1 MNKIAAFRSSK
12 KFLKLPMVLSIV
24 LVGCITVNVNF
35 PESAVQKA
43 ADDFVNDLYKGS
55 STVAVDTQEPSAKSV
70 KSQIKKKNKIQKT
83 NPTTNGAENGFL
95 NLELFSLIP
104 SAYAQ
109 ELHTDF
115 PQAIAVKTRMKS
127 RMQELQ
133 NLKTTGIICEA
144 RDGLVKIKDASKAT
158 KENKELV
165 ATENKDREELY
176 SAIPE
181 ANHFNDPD
189 QKRTR
194 SFFAAAFRSKA
205 GDKGLCD

>member
-1 MNKIAAFRSSK
+1 MNQIAAFQSSRF
-12 KFLKLPMVLSIV
+12 FLKVLTILFFA

-55 STVAVDTQEPSAKSV
+55 STVAVDTQAPSAKSV
-70 KSQIKKKNKIQKT
+70 KSQVKKKNKNQKSE
-83 NPTTNGAENGFL
+83 PSSQNGSSGWL
-95 NLELFSLIP
+95 NLDIFSLIP
-104 SAYAQ
+104 NAYAQ
-109 ELHTDF
+109 ELNTDF
-115 PQAIAVKTRMKS
+115 PQAIAIKNRMRS
-127 RMQELQ
+127 RMSELQ
-133 NLKTTGIICEA
+133 SLKSSGVICEA
-144 RDGLVKIKDASKAT
+144 RDGLVKIKDSAKASK
-158 KENKELV
+158 ESKELV
-165 ATENKDREELY
+165 SIENKDREELY